1 MVHSIESFPI
11 QVTTLCTNSFIFFG
25 SCSNVA
31 PLPHS
36 KSQKIEVSFQKS
48 CFRTWFRVDQKQI
61 NAMNLVFHAKLA
73 VPAVPDFPQSALS
86 GPLKVPPPSKWMG
99 GPHFP
104 CLVPPVLA
112 CFTGVHWVCQ
122 RECQHLIVSKRKKK
136 VHPCHTK
143 ESWILNPNSPLWYQP
158 LADFTSEW

>member
-1 MVHSIESFPI
+1 MRHHPARSPLEMDAPGHHPPKKLGEISGVWRRQVQTISSLNNELFHSIESFPI

-36 KSQKIEVSFQKS
+36 KNQKIEVSFQKS

-73 VPAVPDFPQSALS
+73 VPAVPDFLQSALS
-86 GPLKVPPPSKWMG
+86 GPRKVPPPS
-99 GPHFP
+99 
-104 CLVPPVLA
+104 
-112 CFTGVHWVCQ
+112 T
-122 RECQHLIVSKRKKK
+122 
-136 VHPCHTK
+136 
-143 ESWILNPNSPLWYQP
+143 
-158 LADFTSEW
+158 